1 PDGNLKDEN
10 YLLQDA
16 PSSVEE
22 GDTFTASVVAHV
34 PDSWTQALP
43 LSPRLSFH
51 WGESENFS
59 PAGLRR
65 NVNLDVI
72 GPPTGQ
78 TTEYGFSVE
87 LAKKH
92 FLRFN
97 WFETTSDGANSGLNA
112 ALVSNRQAYRLER
125 LVAEP
130 LNTGWT

>member
-1 PDGNLKDEN
+1 TSYEALTASQVATLSGSAGTLKPDGNLKDEN

-92 FLRFN
+92 FL
-97 WFETTSDGANSGLNA
+97 
-112 ALVSNRQAYRLER
+112 
-125 LVAEP
+125 
-130 LNTGWT
+130 